1 MNISDIA
8 IRRPVFTTMITVGL
22 ISLGWLGFQRLDTD
36 LYPDVTM
43 PLVSVAVP
51 YPGASPEDVEREVIK
66 PLEEAVVAINDVDYV
81 QSASRD
87 NVGNLFIVFKLAAD
101 FNRAASDVRD
111 KVAAIR
117 GKLPDDIEEPVIQK
131 FDIAA
136 APVLV
141 YTAQAPMPS
150 DQVRDVVEDLIKPTL
165 EQVPGVA
172 RVDVVGGREREVH
185 VELDPVRMASL
196 RLTPANVVKKL
207 KEANATVP
215 AGHYTR
221 DGREVA
227 VRTLGQFETVEDV
240 RNTVLFAGPDGSQVR
255 VRDVADVTDS
265 FKEQRSLV
273 RANAKEAVAFQVVKA
288 SKSNT
293 VRVADGVK
301 AKLAQLQPSLPKG
314 VETSLLIDQ
323 SIYINANA
331 HEVEIAIFFGGAM
344 AILVIL
350 FFMRDLRSTFISA
363 LALPTAVIGT
373 FLMMWWLNFS
383 LNMVTLLALSLAIGL
398 LVDDAVVVR
407 ENIFRHLEHGEDPL
421 VAASKGT
428 QEIALA
434 VFATTMT
441 ICAVFVPVAFMSGMV
456 GQFFKQFGL
465 TITCAVLLSMFV
477 AFTLDPMLSARL
489 AKQLKPGEKHESSGL
504 FSGISRGLG
513 WVFDKQDRA
522 YASMLRWAIN
532 HRLIVVIVA
541 VASLYGSVK
550 LASLV
555 GGEFVAPEDR
565 GQFVAMLE
573 FPSDTSLEET
583 SKRSLEIERELNA
596 DPRFKLVFATLG
608 PDGDVYKAKYRIDL
622 GPKTERK
629 ESVWQMQEVA
639 REICKHARGAKVTI
653 AQPPPM
659 EGAPEGDNPI
669 MLTIQGPSYDVLVPT
684 AMKVAEAMRKIP
696 GATDVNIKHTAPKE
710 EMRVMVDRPLAA
722 QHGLPMSTI
731 GLSLRTALDGEIAG
745 ALRGKNFRGEEDQT
759 DIRVRFSERDRKDAD
774 VLARLPLTA
783 QANPVLL
790 GDVARIVSGKGETQ
804 ILRLDRVR
812 QITVTAA
819 ASGRPMGSVVEDV
832 NKLLPQL
839 LPEGYHGKWMGMVR
853 DMNDSNAAFALA
865 FGVAALFIYIVLAS
879 QFESFIHPVTIM
891 ISLPLAMIGAFLG
904 LYLIGAAISLGSQIG
919 IILLMGLVTKNA
931 ILLVD
936 SAIQFQREGMS
947 AKEAMLA
954 AGPRRLRP
962 ILMTT
967 AAMVLGMLPTAMGQG
982 LGSEFRSPMA
992 TAVIGGVI
1000 SSTFL
1005 TLLVVPVVYLSIE
1018 GFRQRSRKLMAWMFR
1033 LESRPDPVLARRD
1046 SKAPPRDS
1054 KAPPSDRAAAAE

>member
-8 IRRPVFTTMITVGL
+8 IRRPVFTTMVTLGIV
-22 ISLGWLGFQRLDTD
+22 SLGWLGYLRLDTD
-36 LYPDVTM
+36 LYPDVTL
-43 PLVSVAVP
+43 PLVSVSVP

-66 PLEEAVVAINDVDYV
+66 PLEEAVVAINHIDYV
-81 QSASRD
+81 QSTSRD
-87 NVGNLFIVFKLAAD
+87 NFGTLFIVFKLAAD
-101 FNRAASDVRD
+101 FDKAASDVRD

-117 GKLPDDIEEPVIQK
+117 NELPDDIEEPVIQK
-131 FDIAA
+131 FDVAA

-141 YTAQAPMPS
+141 YTAQAALPS
-150 DQVRDVVEDLIKPTL
+150 HQVRDIVEDLIKPTL

-172 RVDVVGGREREVH
+172 RVDVIGGAEREVH
-185 VELDPVRMASL
+185 VELDPVRMASMH
-196 RLTPANVVKKL
+196 LTPAAVVRQL
-207 KEANATVP
+207 TVENATVP

-221 DGREVA
+221 NGREVA
-227 VRTLGQFETVEDV
+227 VRTLGQFEDVEDI
-240 RNTVLFAGPDGSQVR
+240 RNTVLFAGPDGSLIR
-255 VRDVADVTDS
+255 VRDVADVHDG
-265 FKEQRSLV
+265 FKEQRTQV
-273 RANAKEAVAFQVVKA
+273 RANAQEAVAFQVVKA

-293 VRVADGVK
+293 VRVAEGVK
-301 AKLAQLQPSLPKG
+301 AKLEQLKSTLPKG

-323 SIYINANA
+323 SIYIEANA
-331 HEVEIAIFFGGAM
+331 HEVEIAILFGGAM

-350 FFMRDLRSTFISA
+350 FFMRDWRSTFISA

-373 FLMMWWLNFS
+373 FLMMWWLGFS

-398 LVDDAVVVR
+398 LIDDAVVVR

-441 ICAVFVPVAFMSGMV
+441 IVAVFVPVAFMSGMV

-489 AKQLKPGEKHESSGL
+489 AKQLKPGEKNEPRGM
-504 FSGISRGLG
+504 FAPISRGLG
-513 WVFDKQDRA
+513 WLFDKQDA
-522 YASMLRWAIN
+522 GYAKLLGFAVR
-532 HRLIVVIVA
+532 HRLIVVMIA
-541 VASLYGSVK
+541 IASLYGSVK
-550 LASLV
+550 LASAV
-555 GGEFVAPEDR
+555 GGEFIAPEDR
-565 GQFVAMLE
+565 GQFIVSLE

-583 SKRSLEIERELNA
+583 GRRSMVIEKKLTE

-622 GPKTERK
+622 GSKTARR
-629 ESVWQMQEVA
+629 ESVWEMQEVA
-639 REICKHARGAKVTI
+639 RKIAERAEGARVTI

-684 AMKVAEAMRKIP
+684 AQKIADAMKKIP
-696 GATDVNIKHTAPKE
+696 GATDVWIKHTEPKE

-722 QHGLPMSTI
+722 QHGLPMSLI
-731 GLSLRTALDGEIAG
+731 GLSLRTALDGELAG
-745 ALRGKNFRGEEDQT
+745 KLRGRNFRGEEDET
-759 DIRVRFSERDRKDAD
+759 DIRVRFSERDRKNAE
-774 VLARLPLTA
+774 VLTRLPLTS
-783 QANPVLL
+783 QGSPVLL
-790 GDVARIVSGKGETQ
+790 GDVAQIVSGKGETQ
-804 ILRLDRVR
+804 IQRLDRVR
-812 QITVTAA
+812 QITVTAGA
-819 ASGRPMGSVVEDV
+819 AGRPMGNVVADV
-832 NKLLPQL
+832 DKLLPGL
-839 LPEGYHGKWMGMVR
+839 VPDGYQAKWMGMVR
-853 DMNDSNAAFALA
+853 DMNDSNAAFGLA

-891 ISLPLAMIGAFLG
+891 LSLPLAMIGAFLG
-904 LYLIGAAISLGSQIG
+904 LYLHGSAISLGSQIG

-936 SAIQFQREGMS
+936 SAIQFQRDGL
-947 AKEAMLA
+947 APQAAMLQ

-967 AAMVLGMLPTAMGQG
+967 AAMVLGMLPTALGKG
-982 LGSEFRSPMA
+982 LGSEFRAPMA
-992 TAVIGGVI
+992 IAVIGGVI

-1005 TLLVVPVVYLSIE
+1005 TLLVVPVVYLGIE
-1018 GFRQRSRKLMAWMFR
+1018 SFRQGSRRLVAKLFR
-1033 LESRPDPVLARRD
+1033 LESRPDPVLV
-1046 SKAPPRDS
+1046 PRDS
-1054 KAPPSDRAAAAE
+1054 QRPSRASDRPAPAE

>member
-8 IRRPVFTTMITVGL
+8 IRRPVFTTMVTVGL

-43 PLVSVAVP
+43 PLVSVTVP

-87 NVGNLFIVFKLAAD
+87 NVGSLFIVFKLAAN
-101 FNRAASDVRD
+101 FERAASDVRD

-117 GKLPDDIEEPVIQK
+117 GKLPSAIEEPVIQK

-141 YTAQAPMPS
+141 YTAQGPIPS

-172 RVDVVGGREREVH
+172 RVDVVGGREREVE

-196 RLTPANVVKKL
+196 RLTPASVVRKL
-207 KEANATVP
+207 TEANATVP

-221 DGREVA
+221 EGREIA
-227 VRTLGQFETVEDV
+227 VRTLGQFESVEDV
-240 RNTVLFAGPDGSQVR
+240 RDTVLFAGPDGSLVR
-255 VRDVADVTDS
+255 VRDVAEVSDS
-265 FKEQRSLV
+265 FKEQRTLV
-273 RANAKEAVAFQVVKA
+273 RANAKDAVAFQVVKA

-301 AKLAQLQPSLPKG
+301 AKLAELRPSLPKG
-314 VETSLLIDQ
+314 IETSLLIDQ

-331 HEVEIAIFFGGAM
+331 HEVEIAILFGGAM

-350 FFMRDLRSTFISA
+350 FFMRDLRSTFISS

-373 FLMMWWLNFS
+373 FLMMWWLDFS

-489 AKQLKPGEKHESSGL
+489 AKRIKPGEKNQSGGL
-504 FSGISRGLG
+504 FGGISRGLG
-513 WVFDKQDRA
+513 WLFDKQDKA
-522 YASMLRWAIN
+522 YASMLRWAID

-541 VASLYGSVK
+541 IASLYGSVK
-550 LASLV
+550 LASAV
-555 GGEFVAPEDR
+555 GGDFVAPEDR
-565 GQFVAMLE
+565 GQFVVMLE
-573 FPSDTSLEET
+573 FSSDTSLEET
-583 SKRSLEIERELNA
+583 SKRSLEIEHALAA

-608 PDGDVYKAKYRIDL
+608 PDGDVYKAKYRVDV

-639 REICKHARGAKVTI
+639 RGIAKHARGAKVTI

-684 AMKVAEAMRKIP
+684 AEKIAEAMRKIP
-696 GATDVNIKHTAPKE
+696 GAADVNIKHTTPKQ

-722 QHGLPMSTI
+722 QHGLPMSLI
-731 GLSLRTALDGEIAG
+731 GLSLRTALDGELAG

-790 GDVARIVSGKGETQ
+790 GDVAKIVSGTGETQ

-819 ASGRPMGSVVEDV
+819 AAGRPMGNVVADV
-832 NKLLPQL
+832 DKLLPQL
-839 LPEGYHGKWMGMVR
+839 LPEGYHGRWMGMVR
-853 DMNDSNAAFALA
+853 DMHDSNAAFALA

-904 LYLIGAAISLGSQIG
+904 LYVVGAAISLGSQIG

-936 SAIQFQREGMS
+936 SAIQFQREGMNPRQ
-947 AKEAMLA
+947 AMLA

-967 AAMVLGMLPTAMGQG
+967 AAMVLGMLPTALGRG

-992 TAVIGGVI
+992 SAVIGGVI

-1018 GFRQRSRKLMAWMFR
+1018 GFRQRSRKLMAWLFR
-1033 LESRPDPVLARRD
+1033 LEPRVDPVLVPRARD
-1046 SKAPPRDS
+1046 SKR
-1054 KAPPSDRAAAAE
+1054 PPSDRAAAAE